1 MLGLNQEIF
10 TESKVMKINNIYFS
24 MEVYNEYTCDMAD
37 KVMKAKLG
45 DDYNKYIQ
53 EDSEGNISYTEEGQD
68 MFIEIL
74 DDFCNFI
81 AKFGMYSEADRNA

>member
-1 MLGLNQEIF
+1 
-10 TESKVMKINNIYFS
+10 MKIYNTYFS

-37 KVMKAKLG
+37 KVMKLKLG
-45 DDYNKYIQ
+45 DDYDNYIQ

-81 AKFGMYSEADRNA
+81 ANFGMYSEEDRDA

>member
-1 MLGLNQEIF
+1 MNQEIAMQNKN
-10 TESKVMKINNIYFS
+10 TYFS

-53 EDSEGNISYTEEGQD
+53 EDSEGNTSYTEEGQD

-81 AKFGMYSEADRNA
+81 AKFGMYSEADRDA

>member
-1 MLGLNQEIF
+1 MLGMNQEIF
-10 TESKVMKINNIYFS
+10 TESKVMKINNTYFS
-24 MEVYNEYTCDMAD
+24 MEVYNEYTSDMAD
-37 KVMKAKLG
+37 KVMKLKLG
-45 DDYNKYIQ
+45 DNYENYIQ

-81 AKFGMYSEADRNA
+81 AKFGMYSEADRHA

>member
-1 MLGLNQEIF
+1 MSDYTPEDIVKYARGGDGAKAQEAI
-10 TESKVMKINNIYFS
+10 KGVL
-24 MEVYNEYTCDMAD
+24 AD

-53 EDSEGNISYTEEGQD
+53 EDSEGNTSYTEEGQD

-81 AKFGMYSEADRNA
+81 ANFGMYSEEDRDDT